1 MDRFARYSWTTLA
14 FTLAVILWGATVR
27 ATGSGAG
34 CGSHWPL
41 CNGEVVPH
49 SPRIETIIE
58 LTHRVT
64 SGIALLMVVGLV
76 VLANLFNVLQVLQRL
91 IQRRKAS
98 TALDLI
104 GRLNSKLMGW
114 AFRWRPRGH
123 AVRKAAAWTLFF
135 MLTEAAVGA
144 GLVLFE
150 LVADNQSMARALFMS
165 THLINTFFLLGAM
178 TLTAHFASGR
188 PPFRLRGQ
196 GSLAVWL
203 VAGAVALL
211 LAGVSGAIAAL
222 GDTLFPAATLTEAL
236 RQDLSSTAHLL
247 VRLRVL
253 HPALS
258 VTAAALAIFLAFRL
272 ESLQPG
278 SLAARWANRWTLR
291 LVFLQI
297 VAGVVNVLLLAPVW
311 MQLVHLL
318 LADLIWISYFVVAAQ
333 ALALHSDLSSVSSP
347 QSGEGEPRMTLS

>member
-1 MDRFARYSWTTLA
+1 MIPSMDRFARYAWTTLVYN
-14 FTLAVILWGATVR
+14 LAVILWGATVR

-41 CNGEVVPH
+41 CNGEVVPR
-49 SPRIETIIE
+49 SPRIETVIE

-64 SGIALLMVVGLV
+64 SGIALLLVVGLV
-76 VLANLFNVLQVLQRL
+76 VL
-91 IQRRKAS
+91 
-98 TALDLI
+98 
-104 GRLNSKLMGW
+104 

-123 AVRKAAAWTLFF
+123 AARKAAAWTLFF

-150 LVADNQSMARALFMS
+150 LVADNKSMARALFMG

-188 PPFRLRGQ
+188 SPFRLRRQ

-203 VAGAVALL
+203 VTGAAALL

-222 GDTLFPAATLTEAL
+222 GDTLFPAATLREAL
-236 RQDLSSTAHLL
+236 KQDLSSTAHLL
-247 VRLRVL
+247 IRLRVL

-258 VTAAALAIFLAFRL
+258 VSAAGLAIFLAFRL

-278 SLAARWANRWTLR
+278 SLAARWANRRTLP

-318 LADLIWISYFVVAAQ
+318 LADLVWISYIVAAAQ
-333 ALALHSDLSSVSSP
+333 ALAPAGLEAQTRNLRTNGDEWARGGRT
-347 QSGEGEPRMTLS
+347 GENPGRL

>member
-1 MDRFARYSWTTLA
+1 MDRFARYSWITLA
-14 FTLAVILWGATVR
+14 YILAVILWGATVR

-41 CNGEVVPH
+41 CNGEVMPR
-49 SPRIETIIE
+49 SPRIETLIE

-64 SGIALLMVVGLV
+64 SGIALLLVIGLV
-76 VLANLFNVLQVLQRL
+76 VLAF
-91 IQRRKAS
+91 RR
-98 TALDLI
+98 
-104 GRLNSKLMGW
+104 
-114 AFRWRPRGH
+114 RPRGH
-123 AVRKAAAWTLFF
+123 AARKAACWTLFF
-135 MLTEAAVGA
+135 ILTEAAVGA

-188 PPFRLRGQ
+188 SAFRLRGQ

-203 VAGAVALL
+203 VTGAAALL

-236 RQDLSSTAHLL
+236 RQDLSSTAHLF

-272 ESLQPG
+272 EGLQPG

-297 VAGVVNVLLLAPVW
+297 VAGVVNVLLLAPIW

-318 LADLIWISYFVVAAQ
+318 LADLVWISYIVVAAQ
-333 ALALHSDLSSVSSP
+333 ALAPHPYPLPSHTPPPGERAGAQLRP
-347 QSGEGEPRMTLS
+347 ERSGERTM

>member
-14 FTLAVILWGATVR
+14 WNIAVILWGAAVR

-41 CNGEVVPH
+41 CNGEVVPR
-49 SPRIETIIE
+49 SPRIETVIE

-64 SGIALLMVVGLV
+64 SGIALLLVIGLV
-76 VLANLFNVLQVLQRL
+76 VLA
-91 IQRRKAS
+91 
-98 TALDLI
+98 
-104 GRLNSKLMGW
+104 
-114 AFRWRPRGH
+114 FRWRPKGH
-123 AVRKAAAWTLFF
+123 AARKAAAWTMFF

-150 LVADNQSMARALFMS
+150 LVADNQSMARALFMG

-188 PPFRLRGQ
+188 APFRLHRQ
-196 GSLAVWL
+196 GSLGAWL
-203 VAGAVALL
+203 VTGAALL
-211 LAGVSGAIAAL
+211 LLGGVSGAVAAL
-222 GDTLFPAATLTEAL
+222 GDTLFPAASLTEAL
-236 RQDLSSTAHLL
+236 RQDLSPTAHLL
-247 VRLRVL
+247 IRLRLL

-272 ESLQPG
+272 ESWQPG

-291 LVFLQI
+291 FVFLQI
-297 VAGVVNVLLLAPVW
+297 VAGVANVVLLAPVW
-311 MQLVHLL
+311 MQMVHLL
-318 LADLIWISYFVVAAQ
+318 LADLVWISYIVVAAQ
-333 ALALHSDLSSVSSP
+333 ALAVSDSRDSP
-347 QSGEGEPRMTLS
+347 TQERGIWRTLFS

>member
-1 MDRFARYSWTTLA
+1 MDRVARYAWTTLVYN
-14 FTLAVILWGATVR
+14 LAVILWGATVR

-41 CNGEVVPH
+41 CNGEVVPR
-49 SPRIETIIE
+49 SPRIETVIE

-64 SGIALLMVVGLV
+64 SGIALLLVVGLV
-76 VLANLFNVLQVLQRL
+76 VLA
-91 IQRRKAS
+91 
-98 TALDLI
+98 
-104 GRLNSKLMGW
+104 
-114 AFRWRPRGH
+114 FRWRPKGH
-123 AVRKAAAWTLFF
+123 AARKAAAWTLFF

-150 LVADNQSMARALFMS
+150 LVADNKSMARALFMG

-188 PPFRLRGQ
+188 APFRLRGQ

-203 VAGAVALL
+203 VTGAAALL

-222 GDTLFPAATLTEAL
+222 GDTLFPAATLREAL
-236 RQDLSSTAHLL
+236 KQDLSSTAHLL
-247 VRLRVL
+247 IRLRVL

-258 VTAAALAIFLAFRL
+258 VTAAALTIFLAFRL

-278 SLAARWANRWTLR
+278 SLAARWANRRTLP

-318 LADLIWISYFVVAAQ
+318 LADLVWISYIVAGAQ
-333 ALALHSDLSSVSSP
+333 ALALDTSP
-347 QSGEGEPRMTLS
+347 SPVAHPSTGRQAPA